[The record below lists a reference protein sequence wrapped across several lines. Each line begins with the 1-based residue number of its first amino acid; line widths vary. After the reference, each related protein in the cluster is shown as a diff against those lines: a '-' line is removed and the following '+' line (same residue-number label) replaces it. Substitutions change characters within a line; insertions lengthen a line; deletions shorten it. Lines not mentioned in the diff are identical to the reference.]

1 MILRSHTAWLV
12 PVAMTFIS
20 VLSGAAKAIAQTTL
34 PFNTSYETEVILEPV
49 TPNVSRASISGFNP
63 DAPYGLTNFTST
75 NYSQFDPETGTF
87 TFVPDATQ
95 FGLQGLPV
103 GTDVFSGS
111 GEDQL
116 FGTSNATATIDL
128 TTGTLNGSGTVT
140 ITGGEGIFSGA
151 SGILNFSETE
161 PLNQDPTAPL
171 RGQAFLSGSI
181 EVVPEPGA
189 EIGILV
195 GMGVI
200 GSSFLLR
207 SYNRSSVMSG
217 YYAPKS

>member
-34 PFNTSYETEVILEPV
+34 PFDTSYETEVILEPI

-75 NYSQFDPETGTF
+75 NYSQFNPETNTF
-87 TFVPDATQ
+87 TFVPDAAQ
-95 FGLQGLPV
+95 LGLEGLPI
-103 GTDVFSGS
+103 GNDVFSGS
-111 GEDQL
+111 GDDQL

-140 ITGGEGIFSGA
+140 ITGGAGRFSGA
-151 SGILNFSETE
+151 TGILNFSETE

-181 EVVPEPGA
+181 EVVPEPRAG
-189 EIGILV
+189 IGTLV
-195 GMGVI
+195 GMGAI
-200 GSSFLLR
+200 TAGFLLR
-207 SYNRSSVMSG
+207 RHSRSSAM
-217 YYAPKS
+217 